1 MNVLIAAVVVASP
14 MILAIDAVAQTNY
27 PEHQIRLVAGFPPG
41 AQSDTVAR
49 LLGQKLAEAWGKP
62 VVIDNITGAAGN
74 IAADRIVKAA
84 PDGYTM
90 GLLGQAQMVV
100 NPSLYKL
107 TYNTVKDFAPVSQVY
122 TSTNVLIVHN
132 TVPAKSVKELVA
144 LAKAQPGAL
153 TFASGGSGSS
163 NHMAAELLKSVAG
176 LDIRHIP
183 YKGVVLAIPDV
194 LAGRVM
200 MMFSPTSN
208 VMPLVWNGKLR
219 ALAVTS
225 LKRSAVVPEL
235 PTIAESGYPGF
246 EATIWMGVFAPAK
259 TPVTILR
266 KLHLEIVKALALAD
280 LRAKFGEL
288 GIEPVG
294 NSPDEFATVIA
305 SGIPKWA
312 KVIKQSGIKPD

>member
-1 MNVLIAAVVVASP
+1 M
-14 MILAIDAVAQTNY
+14 
-27 PEHQIRLVAGFPPG
+27 
-41 AQSDTVAR
+41 
-49 LLGQKLAEAWGKP
+49 
-62 VVIDNITGAAGN
+62 
-74 IAADRIVKAA
+74 
-84 PDGYTM
+84 
-90 GLLGQAQMVV
+90 
-100 NPSLYKL
+100 
-107 TYNTVKDFAPVSQVY
+107 
-122 TSTNVLIVHN
+122 
-132 TVPAKSVKELVA
+132 
-144 LAKAQPGAL
+144 
-153 TFASGGSGSS
+153 
-163 NHMAAELLKSVAG
+163 
-176 LDIRHIP
+176 
-183 YKGVVLAIPDV
+183 
-194 LAGRVM
+194 
-200 MMFSPTSN
+200 
-208 VMPLVWNGKLR
+208 
-219 ALAVTS
+219 TS